1 MRWIFFFIF
10 RFLRIKSA
18 SFNRISDLLEDFM
31 TTGGNSVNFGFDDED
46 DEDDQ
51 QSD

>member
-1 MRWIFFFIF
+1 MVLINSHNNLESRA
-10 RFLRIKSA
+10 L
-18 SFNRISDLLEDFM
+18 SDLIEDFM

-46 DEDDQ
+46 DEEDDQ